1 MISAKLSSKYQI
13 AIPKT
18 IRESLHLK
26 SGQQFTLITR
36 GSIIEMVPMQS
47 INNARGTFSDFKSSD
62 SVNSDE
68 YRDRQERT
76 NDIN

>member
-1 MISAKLSSKYQI
+1 MISVKLSSKYQI
-13 AIPKT
+13 AIPKA

-47 INNARGTFSDFKSSD
+47 IDQARGSFSDFKSSD
-62 SVNSDE
+62 SVRSDE
-68 YRDRQERT
+68 YRDRKER
-76 NDIN
+76 IL